1 MKRLLNEF
9 GIARFHDLRHFA
21 VSSLVKN
28 GVDILDVSD
37 MVWHSTA
44 AYHQESHYKKVG
56 IDKKVKDCYNKSLL
70 NSSGGNMA
78 ISARNQLVGIVSSTE
93 HGAVNDE
100 IELTLAGGAKLIA
113 IVTSGSKDVLGLV
126 PGKEAIAL
134 IKAPWVTLATEDCGL
149 QFSAR
154 NQFAGEVSKITE
166 GAVNA
171 TVHVKADAGFEIVA
185 VITNESCEVLQLAEG
200 IRVLALIKASS
211 VLIATRT

>member
-1 MKRLLNEF
+1 
-9 GIARFHDLRHFA
+9 
-21 VSSLVKN
+21 
-28 GVDILDVSD
+28 
-37 MVWHSTA
+37 
-44 AYHQESHYKKVG
+44 
-56 IDKKVKDCYNKSLL
+56 
-70 NSSGGNMA
+70 MA

-100 IELTLAGGAKLIA
+100 VELTLAGGAKLIA
-113 IVTSGSKDVLGLV
+113 IVTSGSKDALGLV

-134 IKAPWVTLATEDCGL
+134 IKAPWVTLATEDYGL
-149 QFSAR
+149 KFSAR
-154 NQFAGEVSKITE
+154 NQFSGEVTE

-200 IRVLALIKASS
+200 VRVIALIKASS